1 MPTPKPLP
9 FFCSTNS
16 GHEHSTAWEAANCS
30 RLHEALR
37 EALHDLECHEA
48 VDYDVIWNDV
58 HDAERR

>member
-1 MPTPKPLP
+1 MKDLKWY
-9 FFCSTNS
+9 CSTNS
-16 GHEHSTAWEAANCS
+16 GHLHESAWEAENCS

-48 VDYDVIWNDV
+48 VDYDVLYDDV